1 MERQSVTLADI
12 IKHRNTHLGDRETFL
27 HKGYFS
33 TRFSSEM
40 AHPNMLFEP
49 IRIDAI
55 ALILCT
61 EGCIDFSCNLEEFH
75 VEAGSLLLLPPKS
88 LILGRGDSSHYA
100 GHIAIMDMAYLG
112 ECNFNVSRFTSFMV
126 QHVNNICVKLTKQEQ
141 SRLQQSLELLHHI
154 ISEEVSSPFREDIIR
169 SMIEM
174 LIYTVCEDFALHS
187 TNEESGNISRQE
199 SYFRQFIHELSAH
212 YAERQGVGY
221 YADKLC
227 ISARYLTTIVR
238 RVSGLT
244 VTDWMNRY
252 LIMEAKYLLKYS
264 ELSIQEVAYRLSFPD
279 QSFFGKYFK
288 QHVGVSPSHYRN
300 HQ

>member
-1 MERQSVTLADI
+1 MEIQSVTLTEL
-12 IKHRNTHLGDRETFL
+12 IKHRNTHLHDHETYL
-27 HKGYFS
+27 HRGFFS
-33 TRFSSEM
+33 TRFCSET
-40 AHPNMLFEP
+40 ASQSMLFEP

-61 EGCIDFSCNLEEFH
+61 EGCIECSCNLKEFR
-75 VEAGSLLLLPPKS
+75 VEAGSLLLIPPKS
-88 LILGRGDSSHYA
+88 LILGRGSSSHYT
-100 GHIAIMDMAYLG
+100 GQIVIMDTGYLS
-112 ECNFNVSRFTSFMV
+112 ECNFNISRFTSFMV
-126 QHVNNICVKLTKQEQ
+126 QHVDNTCVKLTQQEQ
-141 SRLQQSLELLHHI
+141 SRLMQSIDLMNQV
-154 ISEEVSSPFREDIIR
+154 ISDEVTSPFREDIIR
-169 SMIEM
+169 SMVEM
-174 LIYTVCEDFALHS
+174 LIYTVCEDFSRHS

-199 SYFRQFIHELSAH
+199 SYFRQFIYELSAH
-212 YAERQGVGY
+212 YAERQGVGF
-221 YADKLC
+221 YAEKLC

-300 HQ
+300 NQ

>member
-12 IKHRNTHLGDRETFL
+12 IKHRNTHLGDRETYL
-27 HKGYFS
+27 HKGYFCAYS
-33 TRFSSEM
+33 NETTKQ
-40 AHPNMLFEP
+40 NMFFEP

-55 ALILCT
+55 AVILCT
-61 EGCIDFSCNLEEFH
+61 EGSFDFSCNMKEFH

-88 LILGRGDSSHYA
+88 LVLGHDRSNHFAGQIILFDTE
-100 GHIAIMDMAYLG
+100 YLG

-126 QHVNNICVKLTKQEQ
+126 QHVNNICVRLTEQEQ
-141 SRLQQSLELLHHI
+141 SHLTQSIDLLNHL
-154 ISEEVSSPFREDIIR
+154 ISDGVTSPFREDIIR

-199 SYFRQFIHELSAH
+199 SYFHQFIHELSAH
-212 YAERQGVGY
+212 YAERQGVGF
-221 YADKLC
+221 YAEKLC

-300 HQ
+300 NQ

>member
-1 MERQSVTLADI
+1 MADI
-12 IKHRNTHLGDRETFL
+12 IKHRNTHLGDRETYL

-61 EGCIDFSCNLEEFH
+61 EGCIECSCNLEEFH

-88 LILGRGDSSHYA
+88 LILGRGSSSRYA
-100 GHIAIMDMAYLG
+100 GQIVIMDTAYLG

-126 QHVNNICVKLTKQEQ
+126 QHVDNTCVKLTQQEQ
-141 SRLQQSLELLHHI
+141 SRLMQCIELLNQVI
-154 ISEEVSSPFREDIIR
+154 RDEVTSPFREDIIR
-169 SMIEM
+169 SMVEM
-174 LIYTVCEDFALHS
+174 LIYTVCEDFSRHS
-187 TNEESGNISRQE
+187 TNEESGNISRQK
-199 SYFRQFIHELSAH
+199 SYFHQFIHELSAH
-212 YAERQGVGY
+212 YAERQGVGF
-221 YADKLC
+221 YAEKLC

-300 HQ
+300 NQ

>member
-1 MERQSVTLADI
+1 MADI
-12 IKHRNTHLGDRETFL
+12 IKHRNTHLGDRETYL

-61 EGCIDFSCNLEEFH
+61 EGCIECSCNLEEFH

-88 LILGRGDSSHYA
+88 LILGRGSSSRYA
-100 GHIAIMDMAYLG
+100 GQIVIMDTAYLG
-112 ECNFNVSRFTSFMV
+112 ECNLNVSRFTSFMV
-126 QHVNNICVKLTKQEQ
+126 QHVDNTCVKLTQQEQ
-141 SRLQQSLELLHHI
+141 SRLMQCIELLNQVI
-154 ISEEVSSPFREDIIR
+154 RDEVTSPFREDIIR
-169 SMIEM
+169 SMVEM
-174 LIYTVCEDFALHS
+174 LIYTVCEDFSRHS
-187 TNEESGNISRQE
+187 TNEESGNISRQK
-199 SYFRQFIHELSAH
+199 SYFHQFIHELSAH
-212 YAERQGVGY
+212 YAERQGVGF
-221 YADKLC
+221 YAEKLC

-300 HQ
+300 NQ